1 MCIRDRL
8 IEDDASVGYR
18 NRYYICRDH
27 RIKQKASGG
36 AVNTEI
42 CYFQIPVGSAD
53 MNLKDQYIYDGME
66 EKVYTHI
73 DSSGNSM
80 EITEEEYLFYDSDED
95 VDFDSE
101 WELLFEGQTI
111 HYVE

>member
-1 MCIRDRL
+1 
-8 IEDDASVGYR
+8 
-18 NRYYICRDH
+18 
-27 RIKQKASGG
+27 
-36 AVNTEI
+36 
-42 CYFQIPVGSAD
+42 